1 MYMQSRNLWLHWR
14 RYQGRKH
21 KGFGTVTG
29 ILVLEKLVW
38 GPKFQLEKM
47 VPRTIFSGEIDP
59 TLKILVPPEAF
70 TQYHVVLVERA
81 VLGTLTQDSVWYI
94 PPLTVRALNPTVFG
108 SSGILQTQYTR
119 TSSTDFTVDSVA
131 HLSRGHIH
139 ICLLSKQLH
148 RWRRIF
154 SWAKWYRPGYIARM
168 LNLSHVIVLCAITE
182 HGVHAKETTY
192 MSISRRNGFS

>member
-1 MYMQSRNLWLHWR
+1 MHMQSRNLWLHWR
-14 RYQGRKH
+14 QYQGRKH

-47 VPRTIFSGEIDP
+47 VPRTIFSGKIDP

-81 VLGTLTQDSVWYI
+81 VLGTLTEDSVWYHLLQPEHSI
-94 PPLTVRALNPTVFG
+94 QRVFG

-119 TSSTDFTVDSVA
+119 TSYTDFTVDSVA
-131 HLSRGHIH
+131 HLSRGNIH

-168 LNLSHVIVLCAITE
+168 LNF
-182 HGVHAKETTY
+182 
-192 MSISRRNGFS
+192 MW